1 VFTAYFIVGLF
12 GLAFGSFLNVCIF
25 RLCSEQKESIV
36 TPGSHCR
43 KCGRP
48 IHWYDNIPVLS
59 YVLLRGRCRSCGARI
74 SPIYPVVEGLTA
86 GIFLLGWTV
95 YGPTPR
101 FIKWAIFSML
111 LVIIIFT
118 DLLERTI
125 PRAIT
130 VFGMG
135 SGLLFSLLV
144 PVDDRLSGWILGKLG
159 LDAPR
164 VMASVLVAGAGA
176 LFGAGLFYA
185 FGELFSRLLGKQ
197 ALGFGDVM
205 LMGMVGTFLGVPL
218 TAVTILLGSVIGT
231 IIAGTLY
238 AASARFRRDYLWPF
252 GSFLAVAALYVGLG
266 GQTLLEA
273 YLRWSGLGQ

>member
-1 VFTAYFIVGLF
+1 MFTAYFIVALF

-25 RLCSEQKESIV
+25 RLCSEQKESVV

-48 IHWYDNIPVLS
+48 LHWYDNIPVLS
-59 YVLLRGRCRSCGARI
+59 YVLLRGRCRSCGTRI
-74 SPIYPVVEGLTA
+74 PPIYPLVEVLTA
-86 GIFLLGWTV
+86 GIFLIAWTA

-101 FIKWAIFSML
+101 FIKCVIFSML
-111 LVIIIFT
+111 LVVIIFT

-125 PRAIT
+125 PREIT
-130 VFGMG
+130 VFGM
-135 SGLLFSLLV
+135 SCGLLFSLLV

-159 LDAPR
+159 VDAPR
-164 VMASVLVAGAGA
+164 LMASVLGAAAGA

-185 FGELFSRLLGKQ
+185 VGELFSRLRGKQ

-205 LMGMVGTFLGVPL
+205 LMGMVGTFLGVSL
-218 TAVTILLGSVIGT
+218 TYVTVLLGSVIGT
-231 IIAGTLY
+231 IVAGTLY
-238 AASARFRRDYLWPF
+238 AASAHFRRGYLWPY
-252 GSFLAVAALYVGLG
+252 GSFLGAAALYVGLQ
-266 GQTLLEA
+266 GQALLEA

>member
-1 VFTAYFIVGLF
+1 MFTAYFIVALF
-12 GLAFGSFLNVCIF
+12 GLALGSFLNVCIF

-48 IHWYDNIPVLS
+48 IYWYDNIPVLS
-59 YVLLRGRCRSCGARI
+59 YVLLRGRCRSCGARV
-74 SPIYPVVEGLTA
+74 SPIYPLVEGLTA
-86 GIFLLGWTV
+86 GIFVIAWTA

-101 FIKWAIFSML
+101 FIKCVIFSML
-111 LVIIIFT
+111 LVVIIFT

-130 VFGMG
+130 VFGMS
-135 SGLLFSLLV
+135 SGLFFSFLV
-144 PVDDRLSGWILGKLG
+144 PVDDRLSGWILEKLG

-164 VMASVLVAGAGA
+164 VMASVLGAAAGA

-185 FGELFSRLLGKQ
+185 VGELFSRLRGKQ

-205 LMGMVGTFLGVPL
+205 LMGMVGTFLGVSL
-218 TAVTILLGSVIGT
+218 TYVTILLGSVLGT
-231 IIAGTLY
+231 FVAGTLY
-238 AASARFRRDYLWPF
+238 VTSAHFRRGYLWPY
-252 GSFLAVAALYVGLG
+252 GSFLAAAGLYVGLG
-266 GQTLLEA
+266 GQALLEA

>member
-1 VFTAYFIVGLF
+1 VFTANLIVALF

-25 RLCSEQKESIV
+25 RLCSEQKESII

-48 IHWYDNIPVLS
+48 IRWYDNVPVLS

-74 SPIYPVVEGLTA
+74 SFIYPLVEGLTA
-86 GIFLLGWTV
+86 GIFLIAWSV

-101 FIKWAIFSML
+101 LIKCMIFSML
-111 LVIIIFT
+111 LVVIIFT

-130 VFGMG
+130 IFGMS
-135 SGLLFSLLV
+135 SGLFFSLLI
-144 PVDDRLSGWILGKLG
+144 PVDDRLSSWILGKLG

-164 VMASVLVAGAGA
+164 VVVSVLGAAAGA

-185 FGELFSRLLGKQ
+185 VGELFSRLRGKQ

-205 LMGMVGTFLGVPL
+205 LMGMVGAFLGVSL
-218 TAVTILLGSVIGT
+218 TYLTILLGSVLGSIV
-231 IIAGTLY
+231 AVTLY
-238 AASARFRRDYLWPF
+238 AASTRFRRDYFWPY
-252 GSFLAVAALYVGLG
+252 GSFLATAALYVGLRG
-266 GQTLLEA
+266 PALVDA
-273 YLRWSGLGQ
+273 YLRWWGTGH

>member
-1 VFTAYFIVGLF
+1 MFTAYFIVGLF

-101 FIKWAIFSML
+101 FVKCAIFSML

-144 PVDDRLSGWILGKLG
+144 PVDDPLSGWILGKLG
-159 LDAPR
+159 LDAPH
-164 VMASVLVAGAGA
+164 VMTSVLGAGAGA
-176 LFGAGLFYA
+176 LFGAGFFYA
-185 FGELFSRLLGKQ
+185 VGELFSRLLGKQ

-205 LMGMVGTFLGVPL
+205 LMGMVGTFLGVSL
-218 TAVTILLGSVIGT
+218 TLVTILLGSVIGT

-238 AASARFRRDYLWPF
+238 AASARFRRGYLWPY

-266 GQTLLEA
+266 GQALLEA
-273 YLRWSGLGQ
+273 YLRWSGLKQ

>member
-1 VFTAYFIVGLF
+1 MFAAYLIVALF

-25 RLCSEQKESIV
+25 RLCSEEKESIV

-48 IHWYDNIPVLS
+48 IRWYDNIPVMS

-74 SPIYPVVEGLTA
+74 SPIYPLVEGLTA
-86 GIFLLGWTV
+86 GIFLIAWTA

-101 FIKWAIFSML
+101 FIKCVIFSML
-111 LVIIIFT
+111 LVVIIFT

-130 VFGMG
+130 GFGMG
-135 SGLLFSLLV
+135 SGLFFSLLV
-144 PVDDRLSGWILGKLG
+144 PVDDRFSGWILGKVG
-159 LDAPR
+159 LDASR
-164 VMASVLVAGAGA
+164 LAASFLGAAAGA

-185 FGELFSRLLGKQ
+185 VGELFSRLRGKQ

-205 LMGMVGTFLGVPL
+205 LMGMVGTFLGVSL
-218 TAVTILLGSVIGT
+218 TYVTVLLGSVIGT
-231 IIAGTLY
+231 IVAGMLY
-238 AASARFRRDYLWPF
+238 VTSARFRRGYLWPY
-252 GSFLAVAALYVGLG
+252 GSFLGVAALYVGLG
-266 GQTLLEA
+266 GPALLEA

>member
-1 VFTAYFIVGLF
+1 MFAAYLIVALF

-25 RLCSEQKESIV
+25 RLCSEEKESIV

-48 IHWYDNIPVLS
+48 IRWYDNIPVMS

-74 SPIYPVVEGLTA
+74 SPIYPLVEGLTA
-86 GIFLLGWTV
+86 GIFLIAWTA

-101 FIKWAIFSML
+101 FIKCVIFSML
-111 LVIIIFT
+111 LVVIIFT

-130 VFGMG
+130 GFGMG
-135 SGLLFSLLV
+135 SGLFFSLLV
-144 PVDDRLSGWILGKLG
+144 PVDDRFSGWILGKVG
-159 LDAPR
+159 LDASR
-164 VMASVLVAGAGA
+164 LAASFLGAAAGA

-185 FGELFSRLLGKQ
+185 VGELFSRLRGKQ

-205 LMGMVGTFLGVPL
+205 LMGMVGTFLGVSL
-218 TAVTILLGSVIGT
+218 TYVTILLGSVIGT
-231 IIAGTLY
+231 IVAGMLY
-238 AASARFRRDYLWPF
+238 VTSARFRRGYLWPY
-252 GSFLAVAALYVGLG
+252 GSFLGAAALYVGLQ
-266 GQTLLEA
+266 GQALLEA

>member
-1 VFTAYFIVGLF
+1 MFAAYFIVALF

-25 RLCSEQKESIV
+25 RLCSEQKESVV

-48 IHWYDNIPVLS
+48 LHWYDNIPVLS
-59 YVLLRGRCRSCGARI
+59 YVLLRGRCRSCGTRI
-74 SPIYPVVEGLTA
+74 PPIYPLVEVLTA
-86 GIFLLGWTV
+86 GIFLIAWTA

-101 FIKWAIFSML
+101 FIKCVIFSML
-111 LVIIIFT
+111 LVVIIFT

-125 PRAIT
+125 PREIT
-130 VFGMG
+130 VFGM
-135 SGLLFSLLV
+135 SCGLLFSLLV

-159 LDAPR
+159 VDAPR
-164 VMASVLVAGAGA
+164 LMASVLGAAAGA

-185 FGELFSRLLGKQ
+185 VGELFSRLRGKQ

-205 LMGMVGTFLGVPL
+205 LMGMVGTFLGVSL
-218 TAVTILLGSVIGT
+218 TYVTVLLGSVIGT
-231 IIAGTLY
+231 IVAGTLY
-238 AASARFRRDYLWPF
+238 AASAHFRRGYLWPY
-252 GSFLAVAALYVGLG
+252 GSFLGAAALYVGLQ
-266 GQTLLEA
+266 GQALLEA

>member
-1 VFTAYFIVGLF
+1 MFAAYFIVALF

-25 RLCSEQKESIV
+25 RLCSEEKESVV

-59 YVLLRGRCRSCGARI
+59 YVLLRGHCRSCGARI
-74 SPIYPVVEGLTA
+74 SPIYPLVEGLTA
-86 GIFLLGWTV
+86 GIFLVSWTT

-101 FIKWAIFSML
+101 FIKCVIFSML
-111 LVIIIFT
+111 LVVVTFT

-130 VFGMG
+130 VLGMG
-135 SGLLFSLLV
+135 TGLFFSFLV
-144 PVDDRLSGWILGKLG
+144 PVDDRLADWTLRRLG

-164 VMASVLVAGAGA
+164 MMVSVLGAAAGA

-185 FGELFSRLLGKQ
+185 VGEIFSRLRGKQ

-205 LMGMVGTFLGVPL
+205 LMGMVGTFLGVSL
-218 TAVTILLGSVIGT
+218 TYVTILLGSLIGA
-231 IIAGTLY
+231 IVAGMLY
-238 AASARFRRDYLWPF
+238 AASARFRRGYLWPY
-252 GSFLAVAALYVGLG
+252 GSFLGVAALYVGLRG
-266 GQTLLEA
+266 PALVEA

>member
-1 VFTAYFIVGLF
+1 VFTAYFIVALF

-25 RLCSEQKESIV
+25 RLCSEQKESVV

-48 IHWYDNIPVLS
+48 LHWYDNIPVLS
-59 YVLLRGRCRSCGARI
+59 YVLLRGRCRSCGTRI
-74 SPIYPVVEGLTA
+74 PPIYPLVEVLTA
-86 GIFLLGWTV
+86 GIFLIAWTA

-101 FIKWAIFSML
+101 FIKCVIFSML
-111 LVIIIFT
+111 LVVIIFT

-125 PRAIT
+125 PREIT
-130 VFGMG
+130 VFGM
-135 SGLLFSLLV
+135 SCGLLFSLLV

-159 LDAPR
+159 VDAPR
-164 VMASVLVAGAGA
+164 LMASVLGAAAGA

-185 FGELFSRLLGKQ
+185 VGELFSRLRGKQ

-205 LMGMVGTFLGVPL
+205 LMGMVGTFLGVSL
-218 TAVTILLGSVIGT
+218 TYVTVLLGSVIGT
-231 IIAGTLY
+231 IVAGTLY
-238 AASARFRRDYLWPF
+238 AASAHFRRGYLWPY
-252 GSFLAVAALYVGLG
+252 GSFLGAAALYVGLQ
-266 GQTLLEA
+266 GQALLEA

>member
-1 VFTAYFIVGLF
+1 VFTAYFIVALF
-12 GLAFGSFLNVCIF
+12 GLALGSFLNVCIF

-59 YVLLRGRCRSCGARI
+59 YVLLRGRCRSCGARV
-74 SPIYPVVEGLTA
+74 SPIYPLVEGLTA
-86 GIFLLGWTV
+86 GIFVIAWTA

-101 FIKWAIFSML
+101 FIKCVIFSML
-111 LVIIIFT
+111 LVVIIFT

-130 VFGMG
+130 VFGMS
-135 SGLLFSLLV
+135 SGLFFSFLV
-144 PVDDRLSGWILGKLG
+144 PVDDRLSGWILEKLG

-164 VMASVLVAGAGA
+164 VMASVLGAAAGA

-185 FGELFSRLLGKQ
+185 VGELFSRLRGKQ

-205 LMGMVGTFLGVPL
+205 LMGMVGTFLGVSL
-218 TAVTILLGSVIGT
+218 TYVTILLGSVLGT
-231 IIAGTLY
+231 FVAGTLY
-238 AASARFRRDYLWPF
+238 VTSAHFRRGYLWPY
-252 GSFLAVAALYVGLG
+252 GSFLAAAALYVGLG
-266 GQTLLEA
+266 GQALLEA

>member
-1 VFTAYFIVGLF
+1 MFAAYLIVALF

-25 RLCSEQKESIV
+25 RLCSEEKESIV

-48 IHWYDNIPVLS
+48 IRWYDNIPVMS

-74 SPIYPVVEGLTA
+74 SPIYPLVEGLTA
-86 GIFLLGWTV
+86 GIFLIAWTA

-101 FIKWAIFSML
+101 FIKCVIFSML
-111 LVIIIFT
+111 LVVIIFT

-130 VFGMG
+130 GFGMG
-135 SGLLFSLLV
+135 SGLFFSLLV
-144 PVDDRLSGWILGKLG
+144 PVDDRFSGWILGKVG
-159 LDAPR
+159 LDASR
-164 VMASVLVAGAGA
+164 LAASFLGAAAGA

-185 FGELFSRLLGKQ
+185 VGELFSRLRGKQ

-205 LMGMVGTFLGVPL
+205 LMGMVGTFLGVSL
-218 TAVTILLGSVIGT
+218 TYVTVLLGSVIGT
-231 IIAGTLY
+231 IVAGTLY
-238 AASARFRRDYLWPF
+238 AASAHFRRGYLWPY
-252 GSFLAVAALYVGLG
+252 GSFLGAAALYVGLQ
-266 GQTLLEA
+266 GQALLEA